1 MKYYLPGM
9 VLSDNAANAANAVI
23 AENDRPRSFH
33 IAGIDSVA
41 FPNQS
46 LLSLAAITAFPAIA
60 ALTAL

>member
-9 VLSDNAANAANAVI
+9 ALFNAVI
-23 AENDRPRSFH
+23 AENAQNDRPRSFH

>member
-1 MKYYLPGM
+1 M